1 MDKVLLVARWEFMRN
16 FKWKQ
21 ELISYLVMVGIYAAI
36 FAVQVWEQSSKQK
49 VINLAVVG
57 QIAFQLDDKFTLQSL
72 DSGLTQ
78 TQIFEQIQ
86 ALDLDGVLTAE
97 KPDQFTLYALQQSG
111 WQAELE
117 KTLSDGHKDVL
128 LGTMDISTEQLQ
140 KLQNPIEMT
149 FVNQAEEVV
158 GGSVQTLGMIAA
170 ILSAVAVF
178 TSFGLSMTSVTQEK
192 QHRVTEQLLTCMTH
206 QQWVDGKALGLCLAS
221 LKSLLSTTIM
231 MTLIFAG
238 IALFSEDSSTM
249 SNISWAVALQV
260 LLFCTLGIFFWNYVF
275 VGFSATIDDPNH
287 SGKTG
292 IMMLPMLPVMLVFMV
307 MGEPNGEVAKVLSM
321 VPLTSISFMPMR
333 IASMDV
339 PLWHVGLSLVFLL
352 AGIYYVRLFAS
363 RIFRANITLFGK
375 EPGWADIW
383 RSMLKSDKA

>member
-21 ELISYLVMVGIYAAI
+21 ELVGYLIMLGIWGAI
-36 FAVQVWEQSSKQK
+36 FAVQAWEQSSKQSTINVA
-49 VINLAVVG
+49 VIGELN
-57 QIAFQLDDKFTLQSL
+57 QTLDDKFQLQSL
-72 DSGLTQ
+72 SGELDQ
-78 TQIFEQIQ
+78 AGIFEYIE
-86 ALDLDGVLTAE
+86 ANGLDGVLSVE
-97 KPDQFTLYALQQSG
+97 KVDEFTLYAPQQSG

-117 KTLSDGHKDVL
+117 SALAEGHKDVL
-128 LGTMDISTEQLQ
+128 LSTMDVSEEQLQ
-140 KLQNPIEMT
+140 KLQDPIELT
-149 FVNQAEEVV
+149 FVNQAEELV
-158 GGSVQTLGMIAA
+158 GGSVKALGTIAA

-221 LKSLLSTTIM
+221 LKSLLSTTILM
-231 MTLIFAG
+231 MLVISG
-238 IALFSEDSSTM
+238 IALFSGE
-249 SNISWAVALQV
+249 SNALGDISWLVAFQILV
-260 LLFCTLGIFFWNYVF
+260 FCTLGIFFWNYVF

-307 MGEPNGEVAKVLSM
+307 IGEPNGEVAKVLSL
-321 VPLTSISFMPMR
+321 VPLTSISFMPTR

-339 PLWHVGLSLVFLL
+339 PFWHVGLSLVFLL

-383 RSMLKSDKA
+383 RSMLKSDKT